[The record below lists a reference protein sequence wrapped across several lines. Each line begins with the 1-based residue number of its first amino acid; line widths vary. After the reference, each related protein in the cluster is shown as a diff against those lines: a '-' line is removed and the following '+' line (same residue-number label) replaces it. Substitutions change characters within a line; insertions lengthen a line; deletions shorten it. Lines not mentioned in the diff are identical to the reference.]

1 MSTIHYPLNLPGSY
15 IRVQTS
21 YYKKCL
27 QPTIKGEFKEVW
39 MPWSAEMI
47 KQDLP
52 VRYIRKIQK
61 FDGFACVPSRLNYQ
75 EIIGNFYNLY
85 QPLEWKPAPG
95 SCETILD
102 FLRHIFEE
110 QYELGLDYLTLLYT
124 NPTQKLPVLCRYP
137 GSGKPASLPS

>member
-1 MSTIHYPLNLPGSY
+1 MSPIHYPLNLPGSY

-52 VRYIRKIQK
+52 ARYIRKIQK
-61 FDGFACVPSRLNYQ
+61 FDGFACVPSHLNYQ
-75 EIIGNFYNLY
+75 ETIGNFYNLY

-95 SCETILD
+95 SCNAILE
-102 FLRHIFEE
+102 FLHHIFEE
-110 QYELGLDYLTLLYT
+110 
-124 NPTQKLPVLCRYP
+124 
-137 GSGKPASLPS
+137 